1 MSRTHHFTDMEQ
13 VICTTARMLE
23 EHKLYFVP
31 IGGPPMVAVLL
42 AKRLYSPEMAYVV
55 EDGTIAPAVQLP
67 APPFLIAAS
76 AASYR
81 AVAWTDMNT
90 VDFHAALG
98 YIDYGVL
105 AAVQVDEYGNF
116 NSTFIGSAYERPAR
130 RFGGPGGANEIASLC
145 WRTALMTRQQRRK
158 FVHKLDFMSSPGYL
172 DGSPGARERA
182 GLPPATG
189 PWRVVTEMA
198 VFDFDETTHRMRLR
212 GIAPWTAVDSVLA
225 EMEFEPLIAPSSE
238 NICLPS
244 EEELAVLR
252 AEVDPTGRTIRGR
265 WITIEEDEDGRM
277 RLVQQE
283 AAGEDA

>member
-1 MSRTHHFTDMEQ
+1 MSRTHRFTDMEQ

-23 EHKLYFVP
+23 EHKLYFVA

-67 APPFLIAAS
+67 APPFLVAAS

-81 AVAWTDMNT
+81 AAAWTDMNT
-90 VDFHAALG
+90 VASHAALG

-116 NSTFIGSAYERPAR
+116 NSTFIGPAYERPSR

-145 WRTALMTRQQRRK
+145 WRTVIMTRQQRRK

-182 GLPPATG
+182 GLPPETG
-189 PWRVVTEMA
+189 PWRVVTEQA
-198 VFDFDETTHRMRLR
+198 VFDFDEATHRMRLR
-212 GIAPWTAVDSVLA
+212 GIAPWTTVDDVLR
-225 EMEFEPLIAPSSE
+225 EMEFEPLIAPSLE
-238 NICLPS
+238 NVCLPS

-265 WITIEEDEDGRM
+265 WITVEEDEEGRM

>member
-1 MSRTHHFTDMEQ
+1 MSNVRTFTDMEQ

-23 EHKLYFVP
+23 EDKLHFVA
-31 IGGPPMVAVLL
+31 IAGPPLVAVLL
-42 AKRLYSPEMAYVV
+42 ARRLRAPRLAYVV
-55 EDGTIAPAVQLP
+55 EDGTIAPAVAFP

-90 VDFHAALG
+90 VGFHAALG

-105 AAVQVDEYGNF
+105 AAVQVDQFGNF
-116 NSTFIGSAYERPAR
+116 NSSFTGPAYERPTR

-145 WRTALMTRQQRRK
+145 WRTILMTRQERRK
-158 FVHKLDFMSSPGYL
+158 FVQKLDFMSSPGYL

-182 GLPPATG
+182 GLPRDTG

-198 VFDFDETTHRMRLR
+198 VFDFDRESHRMRLC
-212 GIAPWTAVDSVLA
+212 GIAPWASVDEVLA
-225 EMEFEPLIAPSSE
+225 GMEFAPLIAPALE
-238 NICLPS
+238 AVALPS

-252 AEVDPTGRTIRGR
+252 AEIDPGGRTIRGR
-265 WITIEEDEDGRM
+265 WMTVEEGGGRPRLIE
-277 RLVQQE
+277 QE
-283 AAGEDA
+283 AAVSEA